1 MGEHLKKGFRSLK
14 MRRQSGGMTFGGGCR
29 GSNAGRAEEV
39 GGGGLRREDGGR
51 TAGLLNSLKVEKTRA
66 CINSIKKNKLL
77 T

>member
-1 MGEHLKKGFRSLK
+1 

-39 GGGGLRREDGGR
+39 GGGLRREDGGR
-51 TAGLLNSLKVEKTRA
+51 TAGLLNSLKMEKTRA